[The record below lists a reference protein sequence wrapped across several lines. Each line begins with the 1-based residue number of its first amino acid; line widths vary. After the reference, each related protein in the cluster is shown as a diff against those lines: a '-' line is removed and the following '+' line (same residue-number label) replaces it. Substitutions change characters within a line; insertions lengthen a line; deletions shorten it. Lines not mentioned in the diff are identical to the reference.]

1 MNRLSAWQLAV
12 LMLCARCFSMMTYF
26 PYTGSNTLVFMA
38 AILLSTAL
46 QWLLLLP
53 VSVLCSKYG
62 KGLCELALERQRTFG
77 LMITG
82 ALLVYF
88 AWDIFI
94 TTGTFAYFMDSYFSN
109 QISRLPAVICAGG
122 VAVYLGGLSSSV
134 LGKSAGVM
142 FLLFCLFTGILVLSA
157 AENPDLTNFHLAQEN
172 IPRTLL
178 GDIKGEFI
186 RNRELVMLVFLLGD
200 VKGSKRGAVLSY
212 LAVKLVLLE
221 VMIGFVTLVL
231 GEFGSSTDTP
241 FFYLSCFSNSS
252 VVERYDAGFMSVWT
266 ALAVIRLAAVLH
278 CFSRCLRL
286 IFRKMS
292 AGTAAAVQIIPAAV
306 TFYLLSRRSWKGL
319 AYLNESPWLIALLAG
334 SVPLAVLIAMK
345 VRKRVNEN

>member
-26 PYTGSNTLVFMA
+26 PYTGSNTLIFML
-38 AILLSTAL
+38 AILVSTAM

-53 VSVLCSKYG
+53 VSAVCSRYG
-62 KGLCELALERQRTFG
+62 KGLCELAVERQRSFG
-77 LMITG
+77 LILTG
-82 ALLVYF
+82 AFLLYF

-94 TTGTFAYFMDSYFSN
+94 TTGTFAYFMDNYFSN
-109 QISRLPAVICAGG
+109 QLSRIPAVICAGG
-122 VAVYLGGLSSSV
+122 VAVYLGGLSSSA

-142 FLLFCLFTGILVLSA
+142 FVLFSVFTGILVLSA
-157 AENPDLTNFHLAQEN
+157 AESPDLLNFHLAQN
-172 IPRTLL
+172 DIPRTLS
-178 GDIKGEFI
+178 GDIKGEFV

-212 LAVKLVLLE
+212 LGVKLVLLE

-241 FFYLSCFSNSS
+241 FFYLSCYSNSS

-266 ALAVIRLAAVLH
+266 ALAVVRLAAALH

-286 IFRKMS
+286 IFKGISVR
-292 AGTAAAVQIIPAAV
+292 TAAVVQVIPAAL
-306 TFYLLSRRSWKGL
+306 TFFLLSERHWKGL
-319 AYLNESPWLIALLAG
+319 AYLYESPWLIAALAG
-334 SVPLAVLIAMK
+334 AVPFAVLLAMK
-345 VRKRVNEN
+345 VRKKANEN